1 MKHGTG
7 TGTEMRLIVKYRNRN
22 ELCVI
27 PSLREHMSI
36 LIITKYNSDA
46 TNIFHVVRSDHY
58 M

>member
-1 MKHGTG
+1 MKHG